1 MESEWCH
8 SGNFFIRQICFVLCV
23 FLALLCCSVTINI
36 KSLRQ
41 IFVNIVSAYE
51 VIRLKGYTNWAIGL
65 SVADLTESLM
75 KNMNRIH
82 PVSTMV
88 QVN

>member
-1 MESEWCH
+1 MLSE
-8 SGNFFIRQICFVLCV
+8 CV
-23 FLALLCCSVTINI
+23 SV
-36 KSLRQ
+36 SL
-41 IFVNIVSAYE
+41 SAYE

-88 QVN
+88 EVNNTVSCPTKSNRVKQLNTCVEHQIIIYVLKKMKRKI